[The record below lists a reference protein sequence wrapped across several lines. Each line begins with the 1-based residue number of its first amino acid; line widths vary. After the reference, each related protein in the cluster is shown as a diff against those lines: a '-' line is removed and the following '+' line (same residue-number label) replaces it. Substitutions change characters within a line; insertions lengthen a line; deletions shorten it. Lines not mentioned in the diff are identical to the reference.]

1 MRYTARMKIKADLVV
16 KNASQVFTSA
26 GSPESPVVVE
36 GGSVAVA
43 GGLVAWVGK
52 TERLADDVE
61 VGPEAMVIDAAGG
74 VVTPGFVD
82 PHTHAVFAGS
92 RPLEF
97 EWRLSGRSYLD
108 ILADGGGILATV
120 NAVRQA
126 DEDQLVR
133 ESLPRL
139 DRMLE
144 FGVTTCEV
152 KSGYGLDVENEL
164 KLLRV
169 ARKLASLTPMRIL
182 PTFLG
187 AHTFPPE
194 FRDDHDKYVK
204 LVIEEMLPAVVE
216 EGLALACDVYVEKGV
231 FDVDQAEQILR
242 AATDSGLGI
251 HVHAGQFV
259 DLGGPEMA
267 AGMGASSVDHLDVVS
282 DEGLAAMAR
291 SGTVAVMLPGA
302 AVSLGQ
308 KPPRVDRFLEAGVTL
323 ALATDLNPG
332 TSYTENLP
340 LMAFLSVTSMGL
352 PCSAALLA
360 ITRHAAKAVGL
371 KEPEGTL
378 APGARA
384 DLLIHDVSDWR
395 EILYHFGVT
404 HVSKVLIKGKPV
416 AGPRAS

>member
-1 MRYTARMKIKADLVV
+1 MKIKADLVV
-16 KNASQVFTSA
+16 KNASQVFTST
-26 GSPESPVVVE
+26 GSPDGPDVVE
-36 GGSVAVA
+36 KGCVAVA
-43 GGLVAWVGK
+43 GDLVAWVGK
-52 TERLADDVE
+52 TEQMTNEIE
-61 VGPEAMVIDAAGG
+61 VSPETAVIDAAGG

-97 EWRLSGRSYLD
+97 EWRLSGRPYLD
-108 ILADGGGILATV
+108 ILSDGGGILATV
-120 NAVRQA
+120 KAVRQA
-126 DEDQLVR
+126 GEDQLVQ

-139 DRMLE
+139 QRLLD

-169 ARKLASLTPMRIL
+169 VKRLASLTPMRIL

-194 FRDDHDKYVK
+194 FKHDHEGYVN
-204 LVIEEMLPAVVE
+204 LVIDEMLPAVVE
-216 EGLALACDVYVEKGV
+216 QNLALACDAYLERGV
-231 FDVDQAEQILR
+231 FDAHQTERILC
-242 AATDSGLGI
+242 AAMDAGLGI
-251 HVHAGQFV
+251 HVHAGQFE
-259 DLGGPEMA
+259 DLGGAEMA
-267 AGMGASSVDHLDVVS
+267 AGLGALSVDHLDVVS
-282 DEGLAAMAR
+282 KEGLSAMAR
-291 SGTVAVMLPGA
+291 SGTVAVLLPGA

-308 KPPRVDRFLEAGVTL
+308 QPPRVERFLEAGVTL

-340 LMAFLSVTSMGL
+340 LMAFISTTCMGL
-352 PCSAALLA
+352 PCHASLLA
-360 ITRHAAKAVGL
+360 ITRHAARAVGL

-378 APGARA
+378 SPGARA

-404 HVSKVLIKGKPV
+404 HVSRVLIAGKPV
-416 AGPRAS
+416 ARHRAS